1 MGLHIYCM
9 LALPQKGRR
18 EPAYFH
24 ITKALGKRGVDEP
37 GCRGTLLV
45 MMSLLGPVGVQ
56 LRTAAEDLASLMCR
70 QQLALEDVEQGCH
83 QEEKEVLATLISPL
97 RSNNSSVPL
106 LGVFTLTPYSL
117 VFVPWGPAT
126 QILNKSHGVLCFLM
140 NAWP

>member
-18 EPAYFH
+18 EPACFH

-37 GCRGTLLV
+37 GCRETLLM

-56 LRTAAEDLASLMCR
+56 LHTSLMCR

-83 QEEKEVLATLISPL
+83 QEEKEVLATLTSPL